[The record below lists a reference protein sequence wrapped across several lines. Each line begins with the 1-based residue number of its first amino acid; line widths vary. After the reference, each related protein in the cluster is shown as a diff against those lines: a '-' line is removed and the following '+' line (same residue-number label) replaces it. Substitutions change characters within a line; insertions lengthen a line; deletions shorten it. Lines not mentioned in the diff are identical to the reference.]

1 MFIRVG
7 GGSQAQDHGQAIYAK
22 IRYSVSSTFATGCSM
37 KTEDESKIN
46 RFYKQKF
53 QIIFFVHDNT
63 DVKPKP
69 LKQ

>member
-1 MFIRVG
+1 MPKYG
-7 GGSQAQDHGQAIYAK
+7 T
-22 IRYSVSSTFATGCSM
+22 VSSTFATGCSM
-37 KTEDESKIN
+37 KTDDESKIN